1 MNDQKAYL
9 NLSLK
14 ERIYL
19 SSSNRNKNYL
29 GLNSLAPL
37 TTAVSPLSPPPPP
50 PTPSQIPN
58 SYENLKLSQ
67 TSSISSQQQPLVR
80 YSLPVKS
87 HVELDRF
94 ADRLVTENR
103 TFFNLTEPNRIQEPS
118 TFQDLKVTYIKI
130 YKRYFYDYLY
140 IFLSLKS
147 VK

>member
-1 MNDQKAYL
+1 MNDQKAYF
-9 NLSLK
+9 NMSLK

-19 SSSNRNKNYL
+19 NSNRNKNYL

-37 TTAVSPLSPPPPP
+37 ATLVSPLSPPPPP

-67 TSSISSQQQPLVR
+67 TSSISSQPLVR

-94 ADRLVTENR
+94 ADRMVTENR
-103 TFFNLTEPNRIQEPS
+103 TFFNLTEPSRIQEPS
-118 TFQDLKVTYIKI
+118 SFHDLKVSFIKI
-130 YKRYFYDYLY
+130 LKIFEHLHHYLY
-140 IFLSLKS
+140 TF
-147 VK
+147 